1 MSIKRLAKDT
11 AIYGLSSILGRALY
25 FLLTPLYTGIFRTEE
40 YGVVSVIFAFTA
52 IVMVV
57 FTYRMET
64 AYFRFESDQAA
75 RKQSY
80 FDTAMLSIVGSTLL
94 LVTLFWILAPLL
106 ATLLEYPDQVYLFRI
121 AILILALDALS
132 EIPLSRLRLEGRPI
146 RFAFVRLSGIITNIG
161 LNLFFLKFCPYALS
175 RPAWSWLH
183 PFLEAVYNPDLGI
196 GYIFLA
202 NLVASLLVFILL
214 SPLVWKIKL
223 QFDWAQWRKMLQY
236 AAPLVIV
243 GFSYVINEV
252 LDRAIFSS
260 IYPGSQ
266 EEARSQL
273 GIYAANYKLAALIAL
288 FIQAYRY
295 GAEPFFFKQKNE
307 ANARQL
313 YADLAGF
320 FAAIGGIA
328 FLAITLFIDFTKYFI
343 SNEDYWEGLHVVP
356 ILAMANI
363 FLGLYYNFAT
373 WYKLADLTKWGA
385 YISVGGA
392 AITIGL
398 NVWWIPIYGYLGS
411 AWATL
416 ICYGSMAAATWWF
429 GRRYYPIPY
438 RIPAILLYLIT
449 AVGVWGVA
457 QIWRGLLP
465 DALWW
470 RNLGN
475 AVLLMGYLYFIYRME
490 QAKIRAYFGQ

>member
-25 FLLTPLYTGIFRTEE
+25 FLLTPLYTDKFSTEDYGI
-40 YGVVSVIFAFTA
+40 VSAVFAFTA
-52 IVMVV
+52 IMMVV

-64 AYFRFESDQAA
+64 AYFRFETDKGA
-75 RKQSY
+75 KQQPY
-80 FDTAMLSIVGSTLL
+80 FDTAMLSIIGTTLL
-94 LVTLFWILAPLL
+94 LGGISWVLAPALTSLVAPL
-106 ATLLEYPDQVYLFRI
+106 AEPYLFRI

-132 EIPLSRLRLEGRPI
+132 EIPLSRLRLESRPV
-146 RFAFVRLSGIITNIG
+146 RFAVVRLSGIIINVG
-161 LNLFFLKFCPYALS
+161 LNLFFLLFCPYALAQS
-175 RPAWSWLH
+175 SWAWLH
-183 PFLEAVYNPDLGI
+183 PFLQSIYDPEFGI
-196 GYIFLA
+196 GYIFVA
-202 NLVASLLVFILL
+202 NVVASLLVFLLL
-214 SPLVWKIKL
+214 SPSLRTIRL
-223 QFDWAQWRKMLQY
+223 QFSWEQWRKMIRY
-236 AAPLVIV
+236 AAPLIIV

-252 LDRAIFSS
+252 LDRAMFSK
-260 IYPGSQ
+260 IYPGSD
-266 EEARSQL
+266 EEASSQL
-273 GIYAANYKLAALIAL
+273 GIYAANYKLAMLIAL

-343 SNEDYWEGLHVVP
+343 SNEAYWAGLHVVP

-392 AITIGL
+392 LITIVL
-398 NVWWIPIYGYLGS
+398 NFWWIPRYGYLGS

-416 ICYGSMAAATWWF
+416 LCYGSMAAATWWF
-429 GRRYYPIPY
+429 GRRFYPIPY
-438 RIPAILLYLIT
+438 RVYRILLYLLV
-449 AVGVWGVA
+449 ALGVWGLGQMLPQFLPD
-457 QIWRGLLP
+457 QIW
-465 DALWW
+465 W
-470 RNLGN
+470 RTLGN
-475 AVLLMGYLYFIYRME
+475 LLLFGGYLLFILRME
-490 QAKIRAYFGQ
+490 REKIRTYFAG